1 MEENGGKDFSEIKD
15 CLMKLEIVKA
25 IISPLKDTGFPEKRF
40 AVADQ
45 VSKNEVTGKK
55 EKKTVEVPLMVKIV
69 VYKDGPEVRDQID
82 GIIGDIPYKITI
94 LPARS

>member
-1 MEENGGKDFSEIKD
+1 MEEKRERDFSDIKD
-15 CLMKLEIVKA
+15 CLMRLERVKA
-25 IISPLKDTGFPEKRF
+25 IISPLKDTGFPKKRF

-69 VYKDGPEVRDQID
+69 VYKDGPEVRSQID
-82 GIIGDIPYKITI
+82 GIIGDIPYKITV

>member
-1 MEENGGKDFSEIKD
+1 MGDKEEQEFYQIKKRLID
-15 CLMKLEIVKA
+15 LERVKA
-25 IISPLKDTGFPEKRF
+25 VISPLRDTGFPEKRF

-45 VSKNEVTGKK
+45 VSKNEITGKK

-69 VYKDGPEVRDQID
+69 VYKDGPEVRNQID
-82 GIIGDIPYKITI
+82 GIIGDIPYKITV